1 MDKKNFKPDD
11 YLSLK
16 HYEGHPLSDKMKGF
30 STFSHEGEF
39 YFALLDKGG
48 KAFLR
53 SEGYSSEKGREN
65 GMQSVQKNKSLK
77 ERWSITEASNHF
89 FIALKAGN
97 HQEIGK
103 SGSYKSKASAE
114 AALEAFLS
122 GKSSKTAGSAG
133 LAAGAA
139 GLGAGKIISE
149 TRKVIGEKRG
159 DAVEK
164 SRSVIGEKRGKGV
177 EKSRALGI
185 EKSRSVVGE
194 KRNVLSE
201 TKSKVKEDD
210 YLKCDA
216 YKGHKITDTKNRIA
230 TFKGEDGQYYFAAYY
245 KDGKVRLRSE
255 GFKTEAGRADE
266 LKACIA
272 HMENEKMYSTI
283 KKGKYF
289 INILKDK
296 TGREVARSCMSKEVQ
311 ETVAWVAP
319 AVAVA
324 AAAPV
329 VIKKEE
335 KVVAVKKTPPPPKK
349 VVTPVAPV
357 EPAAAASGCMK
368 WWWLPLLLLIPLLLW
383 WLGCFAPKAA
393 VAPVA
398 APAPVVVKKTP
409 PPPPP
414 PPPAPKC
421 ECADLTHPIFKI
433 PPGPAPKTTTALG
446 RAPEY
451 GNSHALDP
459 QGFYD
464 KLNAKYKSSAAE
476 KTFLDGISRQLGFEG
491 GWKDITPSVITAVTV
506 PRGVSGN
513 LGTKTTHQTVY
524 RKLDPIDA
532 KDLRAFKFAGK
543 NACDLHFMK
552 TCGNHFFF
560 QKCE

>member
-16 HYEGHPLSDKMKGF
+16 HYDGHPLSNTMKGF
-30 STFSHEGEF
+30 STFNHDGEF
-39 YFALLDKGG
+39 YFALLDKVG
-48 KAFLR
+48 KVFLR
-53 SEGYSSEKGREN
+53 SEGYSSEKGRDN

-77 ERWSITEASNHF
+77 ERWSISEARNHF
-89 FIALKAGN
+89 FIVLKAGN

-103 SGSYKSKASAE
+103 SGSYKSKADAE
-114 AALEAFLS
+114 AALAAFLS
-122 GKSSKTAGSAG
+122 GKAGKSTGASG
-133 LAAGAA
+133 LAAGLAT
-139 GLGAGKIISE
+139 GKVISE
-149 TRKVIGEKRG
+149 SRKVIGEKRG
-159 DAVEK
+159 DAIEK

-185 EKSRSVVGE
+185 EKSRSVIGE

-230 TFKGEDGQYYFAAYY
+230 TFKGEDGQYYFAVYY
-245 KDGKVRLRSE
+245 KDGTVRLRSE

-266 LKACIA
+266 LKACIE
-272 HMENEKMYSTI
+272 HMENDKMYSTI

-289 INILKDK
+289 INVLKDK
-296 TGREVARSCMSKEVQ
+296 TGREVGRSCMSTEVQ

-324 AAAPV
+324 AAAPKIV
-329 VIKKEE
+329 KKEE
-335 KVVAVKKTPPPPKK
+335 VVAIKETPPPPPPK
-349 VVTPVAPV
+349 VVKAAPVV
-357 EPAAAASGCMK
+357 EPAAAASGCWK
-368 WWWLPLLLLIPLLLW
+368 WWWLLLLLLIPILLW

-393 VAPVA
+393 VAPVV
-398 APAPVVVKKTP
+398 APAPVVVKKT

-433 PPGPAPKTTTALG
+433 PSGPAPKTTTALG

-451 GNSHALDP
+451 GNSHHLDP
-459 QGFYD
+459 KGFYD
-464 KLNAKYKSSAAE
+464 KLNSAYKSSQAE
-476 KTFLDGISRQLGFEG
+476 RTFLDGISKQLGFEG
-491 GWKDITPSVITAVTV
+491 GWKDISPSIITAVTV

-524 RKLDPIDA
+524 RKLDPTNA
-532 KDLRAFKFAGK
+532 KDLKAFKFAGK